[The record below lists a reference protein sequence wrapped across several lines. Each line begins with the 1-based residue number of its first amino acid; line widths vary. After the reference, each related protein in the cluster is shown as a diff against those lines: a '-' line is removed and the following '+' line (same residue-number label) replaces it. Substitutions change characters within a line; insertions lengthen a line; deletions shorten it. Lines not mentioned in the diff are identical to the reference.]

1 METAIANLTS
11 TIEKLCGRMDALEK
25 RLASGAPAGGAAAPS
40 APAAAD
46 NASMSPAEEEFEELV
61 KEKFMPLVET
71 GKKISPIV
79 EKEMET
85 FLEAHKIL
93 QKLIGAA
100 SRSQKPADIAAA
112 VQGAAAVLFEK
123 LNEVAQF
130 KEKNFRAK
138 EISQISGIS
147 EAASTLSWVVI
158 APKPVP
164 YLNEV
169 IPSAEFHFNR
179 VMRNYKD
186 DAEQKWQWQWAK
198 DFVAYLRAH
207 QEYVKKVH
215 TTGLLFSGKGD
226 LKTEFG
232 AAAAAPAPAPAAPA
246 PAAPAAP
253 AAAPTPAKPAPDMG
267 ALFGALNK
275 GTGITS
281 GLKHVS
287 AEMKTKNRPASE
299 RTSLVP
305 ASSEKKPVERPQA
318 GAAAKKVK
326 PPSKTH
332 LGNKWM
338 VENFTEGQIVI
349 DETRL
354 NDMVYIGNC
363 KNCTITIKGKI
374 NGVTVD
380 SCNKVGVVC
389 DDIVSVFEIVNSNS
403 VQCQVVGKA
412 PCVNIDKCTG
422 VQLYLSNAAVDKTD
436 PTKVYTSKTSS
447 INILVPGKSEDDD
460 MIELAVPEQ
469 FCSTVVDGKLN
480 TELSSMQGM

>member
-1 METAIANLTS
+1 METALTNLTA
-11 TIEKLCGRMDALEK
+11 TIEKLVTRMDALEK
-25 RLASGAPAGGAAAPS
+25 RIASGVPAAPAGGAA
-40 APAAAD
+40 PAASGEKSA
-46 NASMSPAEEEFEELV
+46 AEEEFEELV
-61 KEKFMPLVET
+61 NEKFMPLVEQ

-79 EKEMET
+79 EKEMAE
-85 FLEAHKIL
+85 FLEAHKLL

-100 SRSQKPADIAAA
+100 SRSKKPGDIPATVQSAAA
-112 VQGAAAVLFEK
+112 PLFKK
-123 LNEVAQF
+123 LGEIAEF

-138 EISQISGIS
+138 EIEQIAGIS
-147 EAASTLSWVVI
+147 EAAATLSWVVI

-164 YLNEV
+164 YLNDV

-186 DAEQKWQWQWAK
+186 GADKWQWQWAK

-215 TTGLLFSGKGD
+215 TTGLLFSGAGD
-226 LKTEFG
+226 LAKEFG
-232 AAAAAPAPAPAAPA
+232 AAAPAGGAA

-253 AAAPTPAKPAPDMG
+253 PPAPAAAAAPAKPAPDMG
-267 ALFGALNK
+267 ALFGAINK
-275 GTGITS
+275 GTDIS
-281 GLKHVS
+281 KGLKHVT
-287 AEMKTKNRPASE
+287 ADQKTKNRPASE

-305 ASSEKKPVERPQA
+305 GNVEKKTTERPAA

-326 PPSKTH
+326 PPSKVH
-332 LGNKWM
+332 AGNKWM
-338 VENFTEGQIVI
+338 IENYTEGNIVI

-354 NDMVYIGNC
+354 NDMIYIGNC
-363 KNCTITIKGKI
+363 KNCTITVKGKI

-380 SCNKVGVVC
+380 CCNKVGVVV

-403 VQCQVVGKA
+403 VQCQIVGKA

-422 VQLYLSNAAVDKTD
+422 VQLYLSAAAVKGED

-447 INILVPGKSEDDD
+447 INILIPGKTEDDD
-460 MIELAVPEQ
+460 MVELAVPEQ
-469 FCSTVVDGKLN
+469 FCSVVRDGKLN
-480 TELSSMQGM
+480 TEMSSMQGM

>member
-1 METAIANLTS
+1 METALANLTA
-11 TIEKLCGRMDALEK
+11 TIEKLVGRMDALEK
-25 RLASGAPAGGAAAPS
+25 RIASGVPAAPAGGA
-40 APAAAD
+40 PAAAGD
-46 NASMSPAEEEFEELV
+46 KSPAEEEFEQLV
-61 KEKFMPLVET
+61 NEKFMPLVET

-79 EKEMET
+79 GEEMEA
-85 FLEAHKIL
+85 FLEVHKML

-100 SRSQKPADIAAA
+100 ARSKKPADLAAGVQAAA
-112 VQGAAAVLFEK
+112 GPMFEK
-123 LNEVAQF
+123 MGVIAQY

-138 EISQISGIS
+138 EIEQIAGIS
-147 EAASTLSWVVI
+147 EAANALTWVVV

-164 YLNEV
+164 YLNDI

-179 VMRNYKD
+179 VMRNFKD
-186 DAEQKWQWQWAK
+186 SADQKWQWQWAK

-215 TTGLLFSGKGD
+215 TTGLVFSGAGD

-232 AAAAAPAPAPAAPA
+232 AAAPAAAAPAPAAPA
-246 PAAPAAP
+246 PPAALAAPAAS
-253 AAAPTPAKPAPDMG
+253 AAPAKPAPDMG

-275 GTGITS
+275 GTAITS

-287 AEMKTKNRPASE
+287 ADMKTKNRPASE

-305 ASSEKKPVERPQA
+305 GSVEKKTTERPAA
-318 GAAAKKVK
+318 GSAPKKVK

-354 NDMVYIGNC
+354 NDMIYIGNC
-363 KNCTITIKGKI
+363 KNCTVTIKGKI

-422 VQLYLSNAAVDKTD
+422 VQLYLSAAAVGKED

-469 FCSTVVDGKLN
+469 FCSTVCDGKLN
-480 TELSSMQGM
+480 TEMSSMQGM

>member
-1 METAIANLTS
+1 
-11 TIEKLCGRMDALEK
+11 
-25 RLASGAPAGGAAAPS
+25 
-40 APAAAD
+40 
-46 NASMSPAEEEFEELV
+46 MSPAEEQFEELLN
-61 KEKFMPLVET
+61 EKFIPLVEQ

-79 EKEMET
+79 EKELGE
-85 FLEAHKIL
+85 FLEAHRIL

-100 SRSQKPADIAAA
+100 SRSKKPADVAATVQEAAEPLFKKIGQIA
-112 VQGAAAVLFEK
+112 EYK
-123 LNEVAQF
+123 D
-130 KEKNFRAK
+130 KNFRAK
-138 EISQISGIS
+138 EIEVIAGIS

-164 YLNEV
+164 YLNDI
-169 IPSAEFHFNR
+169 IPSAEFHLNR
-179 VMRNYKD
+179 VMRDTKD
-186 DAEQKWQWQWAK
+186 KDKTQWQWAK

-215 TTGLLFSGKGD
+215 TTGLLFSGSGD
-226 LKTEFG
+226 LKAEFG
-232 AAAAAPAPAPAAPA
+232 SAPSSAPAAPSAPSA
-246 PAAPAAP
+246 PAQTAG
-253 AAAPTPAKPAPDMG
+253 PAKSSPDVG

-275 GTGITS
+275 GTAITS
-281 GLKHVS
+281 GLKHVT
-287 AEMKTKNRPASE
+287 ADQKTKNRPASE

-305 ASSEKKPVERPQA
+305 GNVEKKSAERPQA

-326 PPSKTH
+326 PPSKQH

-338 VENFTEGQIVI
+338 VENFTEGNIVI

-354 NDMVYIGNC
+354 NDMIYIGNC
-363 KNCTITIKGKI
+363 KNCTITVKGKI

-380 SCNKVGVVC
+380 SCTKVGVVV

-403 VQCQVVGKA
+403 VQCQIIGKA

-422 VQLYLSNAAVDKTD
+422 AQLYLSKAAISGGD

-447 INILVPGKSEDDD
+447 INILIPGKTEDDD

-480 TELSSMQGM
+480 TEMSSMQGM

>member
-1 METAIANLTS
+1 METALANLTT
-11 TIEKLCGRMDALEK
+11 TIEKLVGRMDALEK
-25 RLASGAPAGGAAAPS
+25 RLASGVPAGAAA
-40 APAAAD
+40 APAAA
-46 NASMSPAEEEFEELV
+46 AAAGEKGPAEEEFEELV
-61 KEKFMPLVET
+61 NEKLMPLVET

-79 EKEMET
+79 EKEMEA
-85 FLEAHKIL
+85 FLEAHKML

-100 SRSQKPADIAAA
+100 SRSKKPADL
-112 VQGAAAVLFEK
+112 GAALQDAARPFFEK
-123 LNEVAQF
+123 LSEVANY

-138 EISQISGIS
+138 EIEAIAGIS
-147 EAASTLSWVVI
+147 EAANCLSWVGV

-164 YLNEV
+164 FLNDM

-179 VMRNYKD
+179 VMRNFKD
-186 DAEQKWQWQWAK
+186 SADQKWQWQWAK

-215 TTGLLFSGKGD
+215 TTGLAFTGAGD
-226 LKTEFG
+226 LKAEYG
-232 AAAAAPAPAPAAPA
+232 AGAAPAAAAPAAPAP

-253 AAAPTPAKPAPDMG
+253 AAAAAPAKPAPDMG

-275 GTGITS
+275 GTAITS

-287 AEMKTKNRPASE
+287 ADMKTKNRPASE

-305 ASSEKKPVERPQA
+305 GSVEKKTVERPAA
-318 GAAAKKVK
+318 GSAPKKVK
-326 PPSKTH
+326 PPSKSH
-332 LGNKWM
+332 VGNKWM

-349 DETRL
+349 DDTRL
-354 NDMVYIGNC
+354 NDMIYIGNC

-422 VQLYLSNAAVDKTD
+422 VQLYLSAAAVGKED

-447 INILVPGKSEDDD
+447 INILVPGKTEDDD

-469 FCSTVVDGKLN
+469 FCSTVCDGKLN
-480 TELSSMQGM
+480 TEMSSMQGM